1 MLLVCHSAC
10 YCSVCKDSH
19 LTHAHVANTVTV
31 RFWWYVVQLLT
42 LTHAGASYGGG
53 GGNGG
58 GSFAGGFAGGNNFE
72 RPGLGAP
79 ARSGKMRPG
88 DELPDDCKLYVGNL
102 SPNIT
107 DDTLKAMMA
116 PFGNVLH
123 AVVLLDMVT
132 QQSRGYGFVHMDNA
146 SSAGSAAQ
154 ALSGKPVDGK
164 PLVVRQRSEPPGGRP
179 MGGLDTSR
187 PFGVG
192 NRDDSKLFVGGI
204 SQNITDDMLRQIFG
218 TYGVVL
224 DVRLITDR
232 DTNLPKGYGFVT
244 MDSPGAA
251 HSAITGLS
259 GYKLGDKTIS
269 VRMAGANKGAP
280 GMGFTPAP
288 ATGFPGGPGAQRPYG
303 GPQGLSPAGPGASPY
318 GPGGPAAGPGA
329 GQYPRPGQSPAGYGP
344 PAATYGTPPAG
355 YGPPQTSAPAGYGPP
370 AGYGQPAGFSQPP
383 AGYGPPAGYSQYPPA
398 GYSMPPPGYGPP
410 AGYGQIP
417 VASQQA
423 VPAAPQTAAYAL
435 PQAQQP
441 PAAYAQPEQPPL
453 PQDTSAPPLPKDEK
467 VQSEYERFMSEIG
480 LPR

>member
-1 MLLVCHSAC
+1 MLTLH
-10 YCSVCKDSH
+10 
-19 LTHAHVANTVTV
+19 TVTTGGGPSS
-31 RFWWYVVQLLT
+31 F
-42 LTHAGASYGGG
+42 GGG
-53 GGNGG
+53 GG
-58 GSFAGGFAGGNNFE
+58 GGFSGGNSFE

-107 DDTLKAMMA
+107 DETLKAMMA

-146 SSAGSAAQ
+146 NSAGSAAQ

-179 MGGLDTSR
+179 MGGGGPDNSR

-204 SQNITDDMLRQIFG
+204 SQSITDDVLRQIFG
-218 TYGVVL
+218 TYGIVL

-251 HSAITGLS
+251 HSAIKGLS
-259 GYKLGDKTIS
+259 GYKLADKTIS
-269 VRMAGANKGAP
+269 VRMAGANKGPPGMP
-280 GMGFTPAP
+280 GMGGFTPPPMAAP
-288 ATGFPGGPGAQRPYG
+288 AYPGAAGAPRPYG
-303 GPQGLSPAGPGASPY
+303 GPQGLAGVVASPY
-318 GPGGPAAGPGA
+318 GPGAVPGAAGA
-329 GQYPRPGQSPAGYGP
+329 HYPHPGQVPPAGYGP
-344 PAATYGTPPAG
+344 PAAAYGAPQTPPASYGAPQTSAPAGYGAPPAG
-355 YGPPQTSAPAGYGPP
+355 YGPPAPYAQLPAGYGPP
-370 AGYGQPAGFSQPP
+370 AGYG
-383 AGYGPPAGYSQYPPA
+383 QYPPA

-410 AGYGQIP
+410 MAYGQQ
-417 VASQQA
+417 AAAGQQA
-423 VPAAPQTAAYAL
+423 VPAAPQAAAYAA
-435 PQAQQP
+435 PQAQQAP
-441 PAAYAQPEQPPL
+441 EAYGQPEQPPL